1 MAGAVLKSMTGFG
14 KAKGEDGDLKIDVE
28 VRTLNHRF
36 LDCSLRLPQP
46 YTQFELDLRSA
57 IASRLERGKVEVFV
71 TRRLSTGKGGRPLLD
86 RSLFDQYWG
95 LYEEVFSG
103 KGVTDLSSVPAALLD
118 ILSRKDVLLMEEEE
132 QDPEREKVLL
142 FKALNEALDKLNVM
156 RETEGARLD
165 QDLRGRLNHLVEI
178 RQKIQLLSQEA
189 GDRHRERLLSRLHK
203 INSEIRV
210 DETRLA
216 QEVAF
221 ILERLDIAEELTRL
235 ESHFQQCTHIL
246 SNPPNGRRL
255 EFLVQELGREFNT
268 ITSKCQDAPIQSLC
282 IDAKA
287 VLEKMREQIQNVE

>member
-14 KAKGEDGDLKIDVE
+14 KAKVEEGDLKIDVE

-57 IASRLERGKVEVFV
+57 VASRLERGKVEVFV
-71 TRRLSTGKGGRPLLD
+71 TRRLSTGKVGKPILD
-86 RSLFDQYWG
+86 QALFDQYWE
-95 LYEEVFSG
+95 LYEGIFTK
-103 KGVTDLSSVPAALLD
+103 KGASLSAVPAALLD
-118 ILSRKDVLLMEEEE
+118 ILSRKEVVISEEEE
-132 QDPEREKVLL
+132 QDPEREKPLL
-142 FKALNEALDKLNVM
+142 FGAINDALDRLNTM
-156 RETEGARLD
+156 REAEGARLD
-165 QDLRGRLNHLVEI
+165 QDLRNRLATLAEI
-178 RQKIQLLSQEA
+178 RQKIQSLSLEA
-189 GDRHRERLLSRLHK
+189 GDRHRERLLSRLQK
-203 INSEIRV
+203 VSAEIRV

-235 ESHFQQCTHIL
+235 ESHFQQCSHIL